1 MTSPIESSSEDT
13 DAAADVDKHS
23 AYEAESEQEK
33 VFFFSDPNQ
42 CFLYSYGRESSRK
55 KSCQCFIY
63 CHLTVTV
70 LRIFV
75 FNIFFPVGL
84 TLTEGW
90 PIIAISLLLNLNF
103 IDSPYL
109 IVISGRCVDCCENL

>member
-33 VFFFSDPNQ
+33 VFFQTLINGFYTVMVGNHH
-42 CFLYSYGRESSRK
+42 EK

-75 FNIFFPVGL
+75 LNIFFPVGL

-90 PIIAISLLLNLNF
+90 PIIAISLSLNLNF
-103 IDSPYL
+103 IDYPYL